1 MEYSGLIQRYKINRP
16 LTEEEREL
24 QLKQKQ
30 KLDVVPHYAFSV
42 IKLNSTY
49 MEMADKYFGWRG
61 FLTLGM
67 AVVALI
73 CLGTVLVVAYVLF
86 IEKWA
91 EFYSENLGQTFGIF
105 IFVSAIFLSLF
116 VTAVWALRKEAF
128 HLTHFPIRLNR
139 KTRMLHIF
147 RPDRSGTILSVPWD
161 EVFFTLGKG
170 QVLGHWDIRGHVL
183 EADKV
188 TVKESFAL
196 GMPWPDQDVLRQN
209 WEFIRRYM
217 EHGPQGIVNLVPMYL
232 PIATHPEPWVSGL
245 QRLLL
250 IVSGS
255 LVGHTLLL
263 PFFILFSFGRVIAN
277 RTSRIPQWPAEIEA
291 TSQIESGD
299 PFERDE
305 RNNRA
310 NRIGWLV

>member
-1 MEYSGLIQRYKINRP
+1 MEYSGLIQKYKVNRP
-16 LTEEEREL
+16 LTEEERSL

-61 FLTLGM
+61 FLTFGM
-67 AVVALI
+67 IVCMLAALLFPGLVAFDLLTRTEVPTEEMKEADFAAI
-73 CLGTVLVVAYVLF
+73 IMIFVLF
-86 IEKWA
+86 LPLVA
-91 EFYSENLGQTFGIF
+91 
-105 IFVSAIFLSLF
+105 
-116 VTAVWALRKEAF
+116 VTIWGLRKEAF

-139 KTRMLHIF
+139 KTRLLHIF
-147 RPDRSGTILSVPWD
+147 RPDRSGTILTVPWD
-161 EVFFTLGKG
+161 EVFFTLCKG

-183 EADKV
+183 DADNV

-196 GMPWPDQDVLRQN
+196 GMPWVDQDVLRQN

-217 EHGPQGIVNLVPMYL
+217 EHGPQGIVDLAPMYL
-232 PIATHPEPWVSGL
+232 PIATHREPWVSGL

-255 LVGHTLLL
+255 LVGHTILL

-277 RTSRIPQWPAEIEA
+277 HTSRIPQWPAEIEA
-291 TSQIESGD
+291 TSQIEPGD

-305 RNNRA
+305 RNNTA

>member
-1 MEYSGLIQRYKINRP
+1 MEYSGLIQKYKTNRP

-30 KLDVVPHYAFSV
+30 KLNVVPHYAFSV

-67 AVVALI
+67 FLI
-73 CLGTVLVVAYVLF
+73 ISVCAFSMVGFIYTHIDTWEKFHDQQFERTLFVLF
-86 IEKWA
+86 TTTI
-91 EFYSENLGQTFGIF
+91 L
-105 IFVSAIFLSLF
+105 LSLLL
-116 VTAVWALRKEAF
+116 VAVWALRKEAF
-128 HLTHFPIRLNR
+128 HLTHFPIRLNH

-217 EHGPQGIVNLVPMYL
+217 EHGPQGIVDLVPMYL
-232 PIATHPEPWVSGL
+232 PIATHREPWVSGL

-255 LVGHTLLL
+255 LIGHTLLL

-291 TSQIESGD
+291 TNQIEPGD

-305 RNNRA
+305 RNNTA

>member
-1 MEYSGLIQRYKINRP
+1 MEYSGLIQKYKINRP

-24 QLKQKQ
+24 HLKQKQ

-61 FLTLGM
+61 FLTLGIIPCIFG
-67 AVVALI
+67 AFFALYI
-73 CLGTVLVVAYVLF
+73 ALMVLFVDSTREVGAKQSEAILVGLFMLAIALPLVVGTIWV
-86 IEKWA
+86 
-91 EFYSENLGQTFGIF
+91 
-105 IFVSAIFLSLF
+105 
-116 VTAVWALRKEAF
+116 LRKEAF

-161 EVFFTLGKG
+161 EVFFTLCKG

-183 EADKV
+183 QADKV

-196 GMPWPDQDVLRQN
+196 GMPWPEQDVLRQN

-217 EHGPQGIVNLVPMYL
+217 EHGPQGIVDLIPMYL
-232 PIATHPEPWVSGL
+232 PIATHREPWVSGL

-255 LVGHTLLL
+255 VVGHTILL
-263 PFFILFSFGRVIAN
+263 PFFILCSFGRVIAN

-291 TSQIESGD
+291 TSQIDPGD

-305 RNNRA
+305 RNNTA